1 MTKKT
6 TEAAILNYTKRLSKQ
21 LGLRFIRL
29 SLRQGVEVGW
39 PDVLVLGPNRGAMF
53 LETKAPGKPLKPIQQ
68 ERARTICMYG
78 HAYAKPD
85 SFEEVEKALKG
96 FAEFCIAL
104 GE

>member
-1 MTKKT
+1 
-6 TEAAILNYTKRLSKQ
+6 
-21 LGLRFIRL
+21 
-29 SLRQGVEVGW
+29 
-39 PDVLVLGPNRGAMF
+39 
-53 LETKAPGKPLKPIQQ
+53 
-68 ERARTICMYG
+68 MYG